1 MWLAFGSRLQNEDT
15 GDVDPI
21 KWSWTCSS
29 SWSVRWWDSGGST
42 ILSPAHFCTERSRLQ
57 TSKCTIA
64 HIDHFAQDCFSTS
77 TIFLLKL
84 SVAKEQNRPLFN
96 SPPFLVMYM
105 IFVLTNRSLWWTSQY
120 HYNRETGTRMYYPP
134 PWPLNLRHPSSVG
147 QKGKNFCHLKHDRLI
162 LVSILPSAPSSF
174 KLISRAQSERK
185 FCQIRSNGNPKPGT

>member
-1 MWLAFGSRLQNEDT
+1 MRTQVTSIQL
-15 GDVDPI
+15 
-21 KWSWTCSS
+21 
-29 SWSVRWWDSGGST
+29 SGVEPAWAPDQCDGGIVGGT

-96 SPPFLVMYM
+96 STPFLV
-105 IFVLTNRSLWWTSQY
+105 TWSLYWPIALFGEHLSIITTEGRVQECTI
-120 HYNRETGTRMYYPP
+120 RP

-147 QKGKNFCHLKHDRLI
+147 KNFCHQHDRLI